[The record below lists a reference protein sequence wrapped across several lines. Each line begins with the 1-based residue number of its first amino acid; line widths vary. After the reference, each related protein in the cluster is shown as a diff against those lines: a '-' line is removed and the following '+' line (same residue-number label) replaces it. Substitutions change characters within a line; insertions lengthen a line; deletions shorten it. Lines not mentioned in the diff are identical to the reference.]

1 MNKGKKAIWG
11 WAMYDWGNSAFATAV
26 MAGFFPIFFKQY
38 WSYGADVNMSTAQ
51 LGFGNSI
58 ASLFVAILAPVM
70 GAIADKGSARKK
82 FLLFFAYLGV
92 LMTAALFLVQK
103 GDWGWAIFVY
113 IIGIIGFSSTNIFY
127 DLLLPSVADE
137 DKDIKLYKKAKD
149 SGKPFDAVILD
160 LTVKDGMGGKDAVK
174 ALLELDPQVKAIVS
188 SGHSNDPV
196 MTNFRAYGFV
206 GDLPKPYPI
215 KYLSDM
221 LNQVLGKR

>member
-1 MNKGKKAIWG
+1 
-11 WAMYDWGNSAFATAV
+11 
-26 MAGFFPIFFKQY
+26 
-38 WSYGADVNMSTAQ
+38 
-51 LGFGNSI
+51 
-58 ASLFVAILAPVM
+58 M

-137 DKDIKLYKKAKD
+137 DKDIKLYKKAKY